1 MDHPVNFIMPKNA
14 KNIQKELAKCK
25 HPQSRKTL
33 ALARKMKKINNREK
47 KKTGHAVK
55 ANIVGKKLG
64 WFAEQLED
72 RSEAL
77 NSQEFEELID
87 RYLSRFDEELEQ
99 IKLVQSINKQR
110 NNQHASREA
119 SIKMTLEKERENF
132 NAGGLELPNLCDS
145 SEFMKFQQ
153 WDGNAQS
160 IQHLKMHFISRKQLQ
175 LNRKSTDDSS
185 TNENMTTD

>member
-1 MDHPVNFIMPKNA
+1 MP

-47 KKTGHAVK
+47 KKMGHAVK

-64 WFAEQLED
+64 WFAEQLEG
-72 RSEAL
+72 RTGPLTS
-77 NSQEFEELID
+77 SEFEQMIE

-119 SIKMTLEKERENF
+119 SIKMTLEKEQENF
-132 NAGGLELPNLCDS
+132 NGGGLELPDLCDAM
-145 SEFMKFQQ
+145 EFKKFQQ

-160 IQHLKMHFISRKQLQ
+160 IQHLKIHFISRKRLQ
-175 LNRKSTDDSS
+175 TNNKIVDSS

>member
-1 MDHPVNFIMPKNA
+1 MP

-33 ALARKMKKINNREK
+33 ALARKMKKMNNREK
-47 KKTGHAVK
+47 KKMGHAVK

-72 RSEAL
+72 RTEPL
-77 NSQEFEELID
+77 NAGEFEELID
-87 RYLSRFDEELEQ
+87 RYLTRFDEELKQ

-110 NNQHASREA
+110 NNQHAAREA
-119 SIKMTLEKERENF
+119 SIKMTLEKELENF
-132 NAGGLELPNLCDS
+132 NGGGLELPDLCDAL
-145 SEFMKFQQ
+145 EFKKFQQ

-160 IQHLKMHFISRKQLQ
+160 IQHLKMHFISRKRLQ
-175 LNRKSTDDSS
+175 TSKNTDSS
-185 TNENMTTD
+185 TNENMATD